1 MKTALEN
8 KNHHKEI
15 YESKVVKKTQE
26 KVAEVLK
33 SILSNNSESGTF
45 FFRSDTGTG
54 KTTGFIS
61 AVTELVNQG
70 YTFAIAVPTTKDAE
84 EVYKRLSHG
93 LGDQV
98 EVWTSD
104 HGKGVYGSKI
114 DKSNL
119 RKVPVFVGC
128 HAFLMGLADD
138 PMRFIGEKD
147 LLIIDEIPT
156 NLQINSLTYTDFANA
171 RKKASELGLI
181 SHGIFVTADDWV
193 KQRQKK
199 AEEEV
204 NQAAFN
210 QIKDLISESIKCVRD
225 DLEGFN
231 SKDKAV
237 LLPVLDYIDAIAED
251 RGFERVQSTKL
262 GHIVHH
268 VYFEDVAKHFPKS
281 VVFSATVHLDGFQFS
296 PNRARLDAYEGS
308 VVEYPY
314 LDIQE
319 VPYPRIEKAARYLVQ
334 KPKELEIALA
344 HIRHILSMTEQGSKV
359 LLVVPKAIKKWVEQD
374 IDTNFQHQNREI
386 NITNWGR
393 DVGSNEYRNCSEV
406 ILWSNNH
413 KPKHTTF
420 SELCLYSEQPVSS
433 NLNEVLRGKF
443 IGRPM
448 RLQESQLYAAIK
460 QMGSR
465 GTTRYIDNDGNAWP
479 MRLWISWAE
488 LKPEWLLEIFPKSS
502 FTRCP
507 VTDQRFLAKPSSEIV
522 PKIIDFLMTVDVEEM
537 STSEVANTINNVGK
551 YSRKLLEAKP
561 KLNAYGWDFVPGKRG
576 RNGYKAKF
584 VAINKN
590 SKPKGL

>member
-374 IDTNFQHQNREI
+374 IDINFQHQNREI

>member
-1 MKTALEN
+1 
-8 KNHHKEI
+8 
-15 YESKVVKKTQE
+15 
-26 KVAEVLK
+26 
-33 SILSNNSESGTF
+33 
-45 FFRSDTGTG
+45 
-54 KTTGFIS
+54 
-61 AVTELVNQG
+61 
-70 YTFAIAVPTTKDAE
+70 
-84 EVYKRLSHG
+84 
-93 LGDQV
+93 
-98 EVWTSD
+98 
-104 HGKGVYGSKI
+104 
-114 DKSNL
+114 
-119 RKVPVFVGC
+119 
-128 HAFLMGLADD
+128 
-138 PMRFIGEKD
+138 
-147 LLIIDEIPT
+147 
-156 NLQINSLTYTDFANA
+156 
-171 RKKASELGLI
+171 
-181 SHGIFVTADDWV
+181 
-193 KQRQKK
+193 
-199 AEEEV
+199 
-204 NQAAFN
+204 
-210 QIKDLISESIKCVRD
+210 
-225 DLEGFN
+225 
-231 SKDKAV
+231 
-237 LLPVLDYIDAIAED
+237 
-251 RGFERVQSTKL
+251 
-262 GHIVHH
+262 
-268 VYFEDVAKHFPKS
+268 
-281 VVFSATVHLDGFQFS
+281 
-296 PNRARLDAYEGS
+296 
-308 VVEYPY
+308 
-314 LDIQE
+314 
-319 VPYPRIEKAARYLVQ
+319 
-334 KPKELEIALA
+334 
-344 HIRHILSMTEQGSKV
+344 MTEQGSKV

-433 NLNEVLRGKF
+433 NLNEVVRGKF

-448 RLQESQLYAAIK
+448 RMQESQLYAAIK

-488 LKPEWLLEIFPKSS
+488 LKPEWLPEIFPKSS

-576 RNGYKAKF
+576 RNGYEAKF

>member
-8 KNHHKEI
+8 KKHHKEI

-26 KVAEVLK
+26 KVAEILK
-33 SILSNNSESGTF
+33 SILSNSSQSGTF

-84 EVYKRLSHG
+84 EVYQRLSHG

-119 RKVPVFVGC
+119 KKVPVFVGC
-128 HAFLMGLADD
+128 HKFLMGPVD

-210 QIKDLISESIKCVRD
+210 QITDLISESIKCVRD

-237 LLPVLDYIDAIAED
+237 LLPVLDYIDALNED
-251 RGFERVQSTKL
+251 RGFERVQRTGL

-281 VVFSATVHLDGFQFS
+281 VVFSATAHLDGFQFS
-296 PNRARLDAYEGS
+296 PNRARLNAYEGS

-314 LDIQE
+314 LDVQE
-319 VPYPRIEKAARYLVQ
+319 VPFPNISKAARYIVQ

-374 IDTNFQHQNREI
+374 IDINFQQHNREI

-420 SELCLYSEQPVSS
+420 SELCLYSEQTVSS
-433 NLNEVLRGKF
+433 NLNEVVRGKF

-465 GTTRYIDNDGNAWP
+465 GTTRYIDNDGNA
-479 MRLWISWAE
+479 
-488 LKPEWLLEIFPKSS
+488 
-502 FTRCP
+502 
-507 VTDQRFLAKPSSEIV
+507 
-522 PKIIDFLMTVDVEEM
+522 
-537 STSEVANTINNVGK
+537 
-551 YSRKLLEAKP
+551 
-561 KLNAYGWDFVPGKRG
+561 
-576 RNGYKAKF
+576 
-584 VAINKN
+584 
-590 SKPKGL
+590 

>member
-1 MKTALEN
+1 MSSSQPNVKFTE
-8 KNHHKEI
+8 E
-15 YESKVVKKTQE
+15 EFQSKVVKKTQA

-33 SILSNNSESGTF
+33 SILSNNSDGGTF

-54 KTTGFIS
+54 KTTGFIG

-84 EVYKRLSHG
+84 EVYQRLSHG
-93 LGDQV
+93 LADQV

-114 DKSNL
+114 DESNL
-119 RKVPVFVGC
+119 KKVPVFVGC

-210 QIKDLISESIKCVRD
+210 QITDLISESVKCVRD

-237 LLPVLDYIDAIAED
+237 LLPVLDYIDALNED
-251 RGFERVQSTKL
+251 RGFERVQRTGL

-268 VYFEDVAKHFPKS
+268 VYFEDVAKHFSKS

-296 PNRARLDAYEGS
+296 PNRARLNAYEGS

-334 KPKELEIALA
+334 KPKELEIALE

-359 LLVVPKAIKKWVEQD
+359 LLVVPKSRRSAS
-374 IDTNFQHQNREI
+374 QH
-386 NITNWGR
+386 TWT
-393 DVGSNEYRNCSEV
+393 V
-406 ILWSNNH
+406 IPAS
-413 KPKHTTF
+413 
-420 SELCLYSEQPVSS
+420 V
-433 NLNEVLRGKF
+433 
-443 IGRPM
+443 
-448 RLQESQLYAAIK
+448 
-460 QMGSR
+460 
-465 GTTRYIDNDGNAWP
+465 
-479 MRLWISWAE
+479 
-488 LKPEWLLEIFPKSS
+488 
-502 FTRCP
+502 
-507 VTDQRFLAKPSSEIV
+507 
-522 PKIIDFLMTVDVEEM
+522 
-537 STSEVANTINNVGK
+537 
-551 YSRKLLEAKP
+551 
-561 KLNAYGWDFVPGKRG
+561 
-576 RNGYKAKF
+576 
-584 VAINKN
+584 
-590 SKPKGL
+590 